1 LAGSG
6 WAGAGLLGMVLGWLL
21 LVHLPAKD
29 KMLLQLVTSKDDA
42 IKANDTANNTKV
54 EGLVIAFRQE
64 LSVSRD
70 AFRNE
75 LSANRTEIMQHC
87 KEELARVVT
96 AKVQELLANR
106 QPGS

>member
-1 LAGSG
+1 MAGSG

-29 KMLLQLVTSKDDA
+29 KMLLQLIDSKDKA
-42 IKANDTANNTKV
+42 IAANDAKV
-54 EGLVIAFRQE
+54 DGLVTAFRE
-64 LSVSRD
+64 
-70 AFRNE
+70 E
-75 LSANRTEIMQHC
+75 LSANRTEIMEHC
-87 KEELARVVT
+87 KDELARVVT

>member
-29 KMLLQLVTSKDDA
+29 KMLLQLIDSKDKA
-42 IKANDTANNTKV
+42 IAANDAKV
-54 EGLVIAFRQE
+54 DGLVTAFRQE
-64 LSVSRD
+64 LSVSRE
-70 AFRNE
+70 AFREE

-87 KEELARVVT
+87 KDELARVVT